1 MSSVST
7 ITKAPLLVELFT
19 EELPPKSLKKLGE
32 SFAKNLFD
40 KLVAHGLVSN
50 DLVSNDSAY
59 IHYATPRRLAV
70 HIKDVLSVAPD
81 KAVREKLLPVS
92 IALDAAGAPT
102 APLLKKLASLGHAD
116 YPIDKLEKSGEGKNE
131 AFYLNATQAGLSL
144 TEGLQD
150 ALNFAISKLPI
161 AKLMSYQLHPGTP
174 KEVDAQ
180 FVRPAHGLVAL
191 HGSTVVPVSA
201 LGLSAHNSTLG
212 HRFLSKT
219 PVEVNAGNLSG
230 ALIEITSAD
239 SYESQLA
246 SVGKVVAGFDN
257 RREKIKQALLSAAGS
272 LNVLMPDSLLDEV
285 CSLVEWPVIYTCEFE
300 PEFLEVP
307 QECLILTMQ
316 TNQKYFALTDASG
329 KLVNKF
335 LIVSNIETANPDSI
349 ITGNERVVRPRL
361 ADARFFFTQDRKK
374 KLADRVPDLGKV
386 VYHNKLGNQLERVE
400 RIRKIAS
407 GTAELINSLDKHI
420 GDVKDIAQPDLA
432 DRALRAATLAK
443 ADLLTDMVGEFPEL
457 QGIMG
462 TYYALHDGEN
472 PDVAAACT
480 EHYQPRFAGDALP
493 KTSTGLVLALAD
505 RLETLV
511 GIWGIGLQ
519 PTGEKDPFALR
530 RHALGVCRLLIE
542 KNLALNVVD
551 LLKITHAAFDE
562 TPNSAEVIATASIET
577 IHGFILDRLRAY
589 LKDSGGNNSPA
600 YTTEEIEAVLSNSPA
615 VLHNLPA
622 RLLAVREFLSLPE
635 AEALIAANKRI
646 GNILK
651 KVEDDAT
658 VSTKVDTSLLKLP
671 AEVALNEGM
680 VKLGPMVN
688 QAYAAMDFTS
698 ALKSLASISGAVT
711 SFFDDVMVMDP
722 DVALKNNR
730 LALLAGLHA
739 QMNRVADLSK
749 LAA

>member
-1 MSSVST
+1 MT
-7 ITKAPLLVELFT
+7 QLTNEPNKAPLLVELFT

-40 KLVAHGLVSN
+40 KLATHGLVAN
-50 DLVSNDSAY
+50 DAVC
-59 IHYATPRRLAV
+59 IEYATPRRLAV
-70 HIKDVLSVAPD
+70 HIGSALSVAPD

-92 IALDAAGAPT
+92 IALDAGGAPT
-102 APLLKKLASLGHAD
+102 APLLKKLASLGHEN
-116 YPIDKLEKSGEGKNE
+116 YPIDKLERSGEGKNE
-131 AFYLNATQAGLSL
+131 AFYLNATQAGLTL
-144 TEGLQD
+144 AEGLQD

-201 LGLSAHNSTLG
+201 LGLHSHNTTLG
-212 HRFLSKT
+212 HRFLSKKST
-219 PVEVNAGNLSG
+219 EVNAGNLSG

-239 SYESQLA
+239 TYDSQLA
-246 SVGKVVAGFDN
+246 STGKVIASFDK
-257 RREKIKQALLSAAGS
+257 RREQIKQSLLSAAGS
-272 LNVLMPDSLLDEV
+272 LQVLMPDSLLDEV

-300 PEFLEVP
+300 SEFLEVP

-316 TNQKYFALTDASG
+316 TNQKYFALTDAAG

-335 LIVSNIETANPDSI
+335 LIVSNIETATPDSI

-386 VYHNKLGNQLERVE
+386 VYHNKLGNQLQRVE
-400 RIRKIAS
+400 RIRAIAS
-407 GTAELINSLDKHI
+407 GIAEEINRI
-420 GDVKDIAQPDLA
+420 GGVSGKIQANLPELA
-432 DRALRAATLAK
+432 MRAATLAK

-472 PDVAAACT
+472 ADVAAACT
-480 EHYQPRFAGDALP
+480 EHYQPRFAGDNLP

-542 KNLALNVVD
+542 NGLALDVLN
-551 LLKITHAAFDE
+551 LLKITHSAFDE
-562 TPNSAEVIATASIET
+562 VPNSAEVLANASIKT

-589 LKDSGGNNSPA
+589 LKDSGAAGKT
-600 YTTEEIEAVLSNSPA
+600 YTTEEIEAVLSNAPT

-651 KVEDDAT
+651 KIEGDGAN
-658 VSTKVDTSLLKLP
+658 SLPNKVDASLLKLP
-671 AEVALNEGM
+671 AEVALNEGI
-680 VKLGPMVN
+680 VKLEPMVN

-698 ALKSLASISGAVT
+698 ALKSLATISGAVT
-711 SFFDDVMVMDP
+711 AFFDDVMVMDP

-730 LALLAGLHA
+730 LALLSGLHT